1 MSIQIDQAAS
11 HLRYLVTRSTELLN
25 GAQNLEEPYAPGKW
39 KRKQLL
45 GHLID
50 SCSNNHQRIVRGMSQ
65 TEVVFP
71 GYDQE
76 ALVQVQRYAEAP
88 AEVLISLWSSYN
100 THLAWVIEGL
110 PIEKRSIPVTVG
122 SDAPMPLEQLIL
134 DYVAHMEHHLRQLL
148 GANALLWS
156 GLPWGLQTPQL

>member
-1 MSIQIDQAAS
+1 MSLTIDQAAS

-25 GAQNLEEPYAPGKW
+25 GARNLEGPYAPGKW
-39 KRKQLL
+39 TRKQLL

-88 AEVLISLWSSYN
+88 AEVLITLWSNYN
-100 THLAWVIEGL
+100 THLAWVLEGNL
-110 PIEKRSIPVTVG
+110 SGKLSTPISVG
-122 SDAPMPLEQLIL
+122 NDAPISLEQLIL

>member
-1 MSIQIDQAAS
+1 MSINIDQAAY

-25 GAQNLEEPYAPGKW
+25 SAQHLNEPYAPGKW
-39 KRKQLL
+39 TRKQLL

-65 TEVVFP
+65 KEVVFP

-88 AEVLISLWSSYN
+88 AEVLIALWSSYN
-100 THLAWVIEGL
+100 THLAWVLEGNL
-110 PIEKRSIPVTVG
+110 SPNLSTPITVG
-122 SDAPMPLEQLIL
+122 NDAPMPLERLIL
-134 DYVAHMEHHLRQLL
+134 DYIAHLEHHLRQML
-148 GANALLWS
+148 GGNALLWS